1 MEIKTQ
7 ANKWYPIKPKSFGIS
22 KETVNPVKRQ
32 SSKWEKIIANEATDK
47 GLISKIYKHLIQ
59 LNIRKTNNPI
69 KKWEDLNRH
78 FSKED
83 IQMAKKY
90 MKRCSTSLIIREMQL
105 ETTVWY
111 HLTPI
116 RMAII
121 KKSTNKFWRGCGK
134 K

>member
-1 MEIKTQ
+1 MELNIKT
-7 ANKWYPIKPKSFGIS
+7 
-22 KETVNPVKRQ
+22 
-32 SSKWEKIIANEATDK
+32 
-47 GLISKIYKHLIQ
+47 
-59 LNIRKTNNPI
+59 TNNPI

-83 IQMAKKY
+83 TQMAKKY

>member
-1 MEIKTQ
+1 M
-7 ANKWYPIKPKSFGIS
+7 
-22 KETVNPVKRQ
+22 
-32 SSKWEKIIANEATDK
+32 
-47 GLISKIYKHLIQ
+47 
-59 LNIRKTNNPI
+59 
-69 KKWEDLNRH
+69 
-78 FSKED
+78 
-83 IQMAKKY
+83 KKY
-90 MKRCSTSLIIREMQL
+90 SASLIIREMQL